1 VPSARRAA
9 RGRNGRRVTSLLL
22 KQLFDREGFKISYTM
37 EDSKRDYMI
46 ERFPEL
52 PAKDQEKVLQK
63 LPPERR
69 LAGMTEE

>member
-1 VPSARRAA
+1 
-9 RGRNGRRVTSLLL
+9 
-22 KQLFDREGFKISYTM
+22 M